1 MAFKMKNTS
10 MAKLAKEAGNNR
22 VSPIKAKEKFKVKRG
37 DKDFL
42 TDKQKEVIQK
52 RIQDQRKDDYDRG
65 PGIKGDPYKD
75 RDKGQ
80 KAISGLAY
88 DPSKGEFYHS
98 GSGGGSVRVTVKGKK
113 PKKGEMA
120 SLQTSDRTNL
130 RDIKKVKVQSGK
142 GKRKQ
147 TTKIKYNKDGS
158 IKRVSNRSGRL
169 GLKKGRGVRV
179 GVSGAVSGEGKRESG
194 VVRGQAAAEKIIE
207 KRADNRIR
215 GKKSKRK
222 GGEA

>member
-22 VSPIKAKEKFKVKRG
+22 VSPIKAKEKFKVKRA

-42 TDKQKEVIQK
+42 TDKQKKVVQE
-52 RIQDQRKDDYDRG
+52 RIQEQRKDVIIG
-65 PGIKGDPYKD
+65 KKDPYRD
-75 RDKGQ
+75 RDKDS

-88 DPSKGEFYHS
+88 DPSKGEFYKS
-98 GSGGGSVRVTVKGKK
+98 GGDGGSVRVTVKGKK
-113 PKKGEMA
+113 PEKGLTPN
-120 SLQTSDRTNL
+120 LQTSDRTNL
-130 RDIKKVKVQSGK
+130 RDIKKVKIQSGK

-179 GVSGAVSGEGKRESG
+179 GVSVSVLGEGKAESG

-215 GKKSKRK
+215 GRKSKRK
-222 GGEA
+222 GGDV

>member
-10 MAKLAKEAGNNR
+10 MAKLAKEAGDNR
-22 VSPIKAKEKFKVKRG
+22 ISPIKAKEKFKVKKS
-37 DKDFL
+37 DEDFL

-52 RIQDQRKDDYDRG
+52 RIQGQQKDIISG
-65 PGIKGDPYKD
+65 KKDPYRD
-75 RDKGQ
+75 RDKGS

-88 DPSKGEFYHS
+88 DSGKGEFYRS
-98 GSGGGSVRVTVKGKK
+98 GESGSVRVTVKGKK
-113 PKKGEMA
+113 PEKGLIPN
-120 SLQTSDRTNL
+120 LQTSDRTNL
-130 RDIKKVKVQSGK
+130 RDIKKVKLQSGK
-142 GKRKQ
+142 GKDKQ
-147 TTKIKYNKDGS
+147 TTKVKYNKDGS

-169 GLKKGRGVRV
+169 GLKKGRGVSV
-179 GVSGAVSGEGKRESG
+179 GVSGSVLGKGKRESG
-194 VVRGQAAAEKIIE
+194 IGRGQAAAEKIIE

>member
-22 VSPIKAKEKFKVKRG
+22 VSPIKAKEKFKVKRA

-42 TDKQKEVIQK
+42 TDKQKEVIDK
-52 RIQDQRKDDYDRG
+52 RIQDQQKDVISG
-65 PGIKGDPYKD
+65 KKDPYRD
-75 RDKGQ
+75 RDKDS
-80 KAISGLAY
+80 KVISGLAY
-88 DPSKGEFYHS
+88 DSGKGEFYHS
-98 GSGGGSVRVTVKGKK
+98 GSDGGSVRVTVKGKK

-120 SLQTSDRTNL
+120 NLQTSDRTNL

-169 GLKKGRGVRV
+169 GLKKGRGVRI
-179 GVSGAVSGEGKRESG
+179 GVSGSVLGEGKKESG
-194 VVRGQAAAEKIIE
+194 IVRGQAAAEKIIE

-215 GKKSKRK
+215 GRKSKRK
-222 GGEA
+222 GGDV